1 MPDLSH
7 HRNVYLRRVW
17 PCGRLESYP
26 TISHALS
33 MSHLWTHLINP
44 RCSFTHQT
52 PKIKTNYFNVIIMT
66 TTRIDQLNPTSR
78 LNHLTHQTTWTESE
92 ITEFETLLG
101 ELFHLE
107 FFSNLSKT
115 LK

>member
-1 MPDLSH
+1 MAIIRKQLLIYSNPTSVNGTGKPDCKH
-7 HRNVYLRRVW
+7 
-17 PCGRLESYP
+17 
-26 TISHALS
+26 
-33 MSHLWTHLINP
+33 M
-44 RCSFTHQT
+44 
-52 PKIKTNYFNVIIMT
+52 